1 MQFLLQEGE
10 IKRKRC
16 FFTGVGFVSAPV
28 PKPRTRQD
36 EEDPSAQDD
45 LGFDL
50 LGRSAQFGAFESQHG
65 DDDGGQAKEQG
76 QDHQSPAGLQVSCK
90 ASLQVNE
97 HLPHRTA
104 VADFFINPVYV
115 VGTSHH
121 LVPTTL
127 SNIVLMGLIKGPV
140 CISS

>member
-1 MQFLLQEGE
+1 MQVELQEGE
-10 IKRKRC
+10 TKRKRC
-16 FFTGVGFVSAPV
+16 FFTGLGFVSAPV

-50 LGRSAQFGAFESQHG
+50 LGRSAEFGAFESQHG
-65 DDDGGQAKEQG
+65 DDDGGQTEEQG

-97 HLPHRTA
+97 HLPRRIA
-104 VADFFINPVYV
+104 LQFLQMSFPF
-115 VGTSHH
+115 
-121 LVPTTL
+121 L
-127 SNIVLMGLIKGPV
+127 
-140 CISS
+140 